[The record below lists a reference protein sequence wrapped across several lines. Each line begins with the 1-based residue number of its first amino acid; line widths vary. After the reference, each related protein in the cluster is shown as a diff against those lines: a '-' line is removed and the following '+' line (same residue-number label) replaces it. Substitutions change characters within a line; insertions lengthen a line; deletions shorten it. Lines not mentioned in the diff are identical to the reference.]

1 MAHIFDVKIL
11 YVNVIRFLWN
21 LAMIIIIMLTSNS
34 RSVMV
39 MVFKFSEPKRI
50 DSGWPV
56 FWKHKFHRNSS
67 ENILRGQYQCIFHSE
82 NISKPS
88 DSNLWTSRGFISR
101 IDWTVIESSGP
112 PFSLKFSSLTK
123 TWFSQTVLK
132 VLQNHSRDVCVTL
145 RQFCQCHTFFTLSE
159 NEGHKGQKGQ
169 ILKNVANCLKRMQ
182 NKNFLW
188 NPSLN
193 HVLTRFTI
201 P

>member
-67 ENILRGQYQCIFHSE
+67 ENVLRDKYLGFFHSE
-82 NISKPS
+82 NVLKPS
-88 DSNLWTSRGFISR
+88 DSKLWTVHGFTSE
-101 IDWTVIESSGP
+101 IDWTVTESLGP
-112 PFSLKFSSLTK
+112 PFSHKFSSLTK
-123 TWFSQTVLK
+123 TWFSQSVLK
-132 VLQNHSRDVCVTL
+132 VLQNDSRDICVTR
-145 RQFCQCHTFFTLSE
+145 RQFCDCHIFLTLSE
-159 NEGHKGQKGQ
+159 NEGHRGQKGQ

-182 NKNFLW
+182 NKNFLQ

-193 HVLTRFTI
+193 HFLTCFTI

>member
-21 LAMIIIIMLTSNS
+21 LAMIIIIMLTLNS

-56 FWKHKFHRNSS
+56 FWKNKFHRNSS

-88 DSNLWTSRGFISR
+88 DSKLWTAHEFMSE
-101 IDWTVIESSGP
+101 IDWAVTESLGP
-112 PFSLKFSSLTK
+112 PFSHKFSSLAK
-123 TWFSQTVLK
+123 TCFSQSVLK
-132 VLQNHSRDVCVTL
+132 VLQNDSRDKCVT
-145 RQFCQCHTFFTLSE
+145 
-159 NEGHKGQKGQ
+159 
-169 ILKNVANCLKRMQ
+169 
-182 NKNFLW
+182 
-188 NPSLN
+188 
-193 HVLTRFTI
+193 
-201 P
+201 